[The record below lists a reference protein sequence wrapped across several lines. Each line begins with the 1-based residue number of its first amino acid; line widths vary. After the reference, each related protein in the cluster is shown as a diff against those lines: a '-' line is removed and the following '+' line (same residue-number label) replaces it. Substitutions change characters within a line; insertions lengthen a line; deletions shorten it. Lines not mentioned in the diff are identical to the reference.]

1 MFAKV
6 GYNCDEYV
14 ECFVNLDHIAMVV
27 PKTGRVTFSDASV
40 LYLTEK
46 DMDSLLVAMESV
58 YGQRQTV
65 GMQPTPG
72 IMS

>member
-1 MFAKV
+1 MFVKA

-27 PKTGRVTFSDASV
+27 PKTGQIVFSDASV

-65 GMQPTPG
+65 GCIPTPR